1 MKKQA
6 DKSDQRTLLSFK
18 GLSGFRV
25 RATDGRMGRGRKTKI
40 MSSYKHTLR
49 RKQAAGIH
57 FGLLEELLML
67 FWTLWFLS
75 FLLIMKQQQ
84 LSELQPFCYCVCVV
98 SVLIGLISF
107 TAESEKLWVNEELLI
122 VASAVSS
129 CVWWPRTSS
138 ALIIPQRMQTSHR
151 GSSHHS
157 LNKVHFSHHKPLPEA
172 FHELPLTA
180 ARHHFWSRFF
190 CFCFS
195 AHTSWEVLL

>member
-6 DKSDQRTLLSFK
+6 DKSDQRALLSFK

-40 MSSYKHTLR
+40 MSSRNAFWIIR
-49 RKQAAGIH
+49 RIAHAFLDIMIPFIFANNETAAVKWTAAI
-57 FGLLEELLML
+57 LLL
-67 FWTLWFLS
+67 
-75 FLLIMKQQQ
+75 
-84 LSELQPFCYCVCVV
+84 CVCVCVV

-129 CVWWPRTSS
+129 CVWWPRTSL

-157 LNKVHFSHHKPLPEA
+157 LNFNKVHFSHHKPLPEA
-172 FHELPLTA
+172 FHELLLTA